1 MVLSTVMGL
10 SLGLLVVK
18 LVGALF
24 RDIELQSR
32 TTIFRNSQ
40 IAGAVAMAFMHGAQD
55 GQKFIGIFLL
65 GIALSQGNA
74 TTDFMIPVWLMLL
87 CSTVMAL
94 GTAIGG
100 GKIIKTVGVNMVK
113 LETYQGFSA
122 DFAGALSLLM
132 ASLFGLPV
140 STTTTHTKT
149 IAIMGV
155 GVGRHLSSVN
165 WLTVKEMV
173 YTWVL
178 TFPCCGLVGYL
189 MAKLFIQIF
198 QEEPIMFKKKTEK
211 LDYFDEFIK
220 LAEWGVQS
228 AAFLKQ
234 VLADYPIADL
244 SQKLDEM
251 HELEHNADLAIYRL
265 MRYMYNDLLPLL
277 DRQDVIALVTSLNH
291 AIDMIED
298 VMIHIEI
305 YQPQNITPEINRFLD
320 LVEKSA
326 EELLIAVRLLETY
339 KKSQKEI
346 HAVIDRINAC
356 EKEGDLLYI
365 QSMRDLYQS
374 GADAVNIVIRS
385 KIHKSLE
392 DCYDAFKDATKF
404 VEEIALK
411 YA

>member
-178 TFPCCGLVGYL
+178 TIPGCGLVGYL
-189 MAKLFIQIF
+189 MAKLFIVF
-198 QEEPIMFKKKTEK
+198 
-211 LDYFDEFIK
+211 
-220 LAEWGVQS
+220 
-228 AAFLKQ
+228 
-234 VLADYPIADL
+234 
-244 SQKLDEM
+244 
-251 HELEHNADLAIYRL
+251 R
-265 MRYMYNDLLPLL
+265 
-277 DRQDVIALVTSLNH
+277 
-291 AIDMIED
+291 
-298 VMIHIEI
+298 
-305 YQPQNITPEINRFLD
+305 
-320 LVEKSA
+320 
-326 EELLIAVRLLETY
+326 
-339 KKSQKEI
+339 
-346 HAVIDRINAC
+346 
-356 EKEGDLLYI
+356 
-365 QSMRDLYQS
+365 
-374 GADAVNIVIRS
+374 
-385 KIHKSLE
+385 
-392 DCYDAFKDATKF
+392 
-404 VEEIALK
+404 
-411 YA
+411 